1 MNPETQA
8 RKLDHIRL
16 CCERDVEF
24 QSKTTLM
31 EDVEFVS
38 TALPDLDPGDVD
50 LSVEFLGRRLR
61 APVIIGATTGGAPG
75 CDRINRDLA
84 RVAAEFGIGL
94 ALGSQRAMLENPGLT
109 ATYQVRDVAPDILL
123 LGNIGLSQAFDLA
136 PGDAVAMLEA
146 IGADGLCLHLN
157 AAMELCQSDG
167 EQRFR
172 GAVSVIRQLAEV
184 LGERLIVKETGCGLC
199 RADGVRLCKAGV
211 RTVDVAGAGGT
222 SWPRVE
228 RLRAGTLAGAAAAAF
243 DEWGTPTAASL
254 LELRGCGMRLIASG
268 GLRSGLDFA
277 KGIAL
282 GADLSSAALPFLRAH
297 YTGGLDGLRRYTGSV
312 VDGLRTVA
320 VLTGSGNIPA
330 LRSAPVVITGKLHY
344 WFTQRP

>member
-1 MNPETQA
+1 MNTETQT

-24 QSKTTLM
+24 QSKTTFM

-38 TALPDLDPGDVD
+38 TALPGLDPGELD

-61 APVIIGATTGGAPG
+61 APVIIGATTGGAPDCG
-75 CDRINRDLA
+75 RINRDLA
-84 RVAAEFGIGL
+84 RVAAEFGVGL
-94 ALGSQRAMLENPGLT
+94 ALGSQRAMLENPDLT
-109 ATYQVRDVAPDILL
+109 STYQVRDVAPDILL
-123 LGNIGLSQAFDLA
+123 LGNIGLSQAFDLGA
-136 PGDAVAMLEA
+136 GDALAMLDA

-157 AAMELCQSDG
+157 AAMEMCQSDG
-167 EQRFR
+167 ERRFR
-172 GAVSVIRQLAEV
+172 GSMGVIRRLAES
-184 LGERLIVKETGCGLC
+184 LGDRLIIKETGCGFC
-199 RADGVRLCKAGV
+199 RADGVRLRKAGV

-228 RLRAGTLAGAAAAAF
+228 RLRAGARAGATAAF
-243 DEWGTPTAASL
+243 DEWGIPTAASL
-254 LELRGCGMRLIASG
+254 LELRDCGMRLIASG

-282 GADLSSAALPFLRAH
+282 GADLSSAVLPFLRAH
-297 YTGGLDGLRRYTGSV
+297 YTGGLDGLRRYTAAII
-312 VDGLRTVA
+312 DGLRMAA
-320 VLTGSGNIPA
+320 VLTGSGNVPA
-330 LRSAPVVITGKLHY
+330 LRSAPLVITGQLHY